1 MDKNRK
7 TAYQVLMDVETKQA
21 YSNIALNHRI
31 IMNKPNAQGFVRK
44 LVYGVLEKKYFLDYI
59 IDNLAD
65 NGIKDMKKS
74 ELTILRMGIYQIIE
88 MHSVPEYAAINES
101 VKLAKAFAKGKANFV
116 NAVLRNFTRDRYE
129 IKIPDRSVDEM
140 EYLKV
145 KYSCEPWIIEL
156 WLETYSVEKVEEM
169 LSATMEPTDVTIRVN
184 ETRARRKDLKREL
197 EQREYKITEG
207 KIATNALHV
216 EGAEIIKSD
225 LYKAG
230 LFSIQDEASQMVGQ
244 MLSPKSTDFVIDV
257 CAAPGGKTLA
267 MAELMGNRG
276 EILAQDI
283 YKRKVEIVNKEADR
297 LGLRNIK
304 TRGWDSTR
312 VDSTLIDKAD
322 KVLADVPCSG
332 LGVIRR
338 KPEIKYKKYTEELKR
353 LPATQLAILS
363 AASKYVKK
371 GGELL
376 YSTCTINKHENE
388 DVIKAFVSKNKQ
400 FEILEEKLYCPSSDG
415 VDGFYICKMKRDN
428 SIT

>member
-7 TAYQVLMDVETKQA
+7 TAYQVLMDVETKHA

-31 IMNKPNAQGFVRK
+31 IMNKPNSQGFVRS
-44 LVYGVLEKKYFLDYI
+44 LVYGVLEKKCFLDYI
-59 IDNLAD
+59 INILAD
-65 NGIKDMKKS
+65 KGIKDMKKS
-74 ELTILRMGIYQIIE
+74 ELTILRMGIYQIME

-101 VKLAKAFAKGKANFV
+101 VKLAKSYAKGKAKFV
-116 NAVLRNFTRDRYE
+116 NAVLRNFTRDRYD
-129 IKIPDRSVDEM
+129 IKLPDRSVNEM

-145 KYSCEPWIIEL
+145 KYSCEPWIIDL
-156 WLETYSVEKVEEM
+156 WLESYSIDQVEE
-169 LSATMEPTDVTIRVN
+169 LLASTMEPTDVTIRVN

-197 EQREYKITEG
+197 EERGYKVTEG
-207 KIATNALHV
+207 KIAANALHV
-216 EGAEIIKSD
+216 EGAEVINSD

-244 MLSPKSTDFVIDV
+244 MLKPKSSDFVIDV

-267 MAELMGNRG
+267 MAELMGNYG

-297 LGLRNIK
+297 LGLRNIN

-332 LGVIRR
+332 LGIIRR
-338 KPEIKYKKYTEELKR
+338 KPEIKYKKYTDEIKR
-353 LPATQLAILS
+353 LPVTQLAILS

-376 YSTCTINKHENE
+376 YSTCTINKYENE
-388 DVIKAFVSKNKQ
+388 GVIRDFISKNKQ
-400 FEILEEKLYCPSSDG
+400 FEVIEEKLYLPSVDG
-415 VDGFYICKMKRDN
+415 VDGFFICKMRRDK